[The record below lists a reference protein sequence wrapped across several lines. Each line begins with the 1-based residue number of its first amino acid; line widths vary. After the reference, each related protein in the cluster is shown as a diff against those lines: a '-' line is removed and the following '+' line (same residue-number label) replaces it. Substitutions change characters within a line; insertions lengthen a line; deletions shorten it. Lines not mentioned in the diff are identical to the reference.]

1 MHVSYSPLTEIPL
14 HVVGT
19 TGLVH
24 DGPIVEQLVDLRFI
38 MVENRVYFKIK
49 RINQFTE
56 DHQKFVIRMK
66 ENTEIF

>member
-1 MHVSYSPLTEIPL
+1 MPLQ
-14 HVVGT
+14 VVGT

-24 DGPIVEQLVDLRFI
+24 DGPIVEQLVDSRFI
-38 MVENRVYFKIK
+38 MVESRAYFKIQ

-66 ENTEIF
+66 ENSEIF